1 MKRSTPG
8 ARTRRI
14 VEFLGLERNI
24 VVLLGAIIIALTG
37 ERLWL
42 GFASKYLE
50 TLGAGVFLIGLFDA
64 LQTML
69 GAIYAYPG
77 AWLTDR
83 LGQKK
88 SLLVFSLISIL
99 GYLIVYIWPSR
110 FALLVGVFFFSAWSS
125 LSLPATFA
133 VVATRLKRKKHTMGI
148 GVQSLIRRVPMM
160 LGPLIGGWLITH
172 DGWQKGVQEALL
184 ICMAFAVAT
193 FVLQLFMFDDDAPR
207 EKEDGKGISVL
218 HVFRKFPVHLREL
231 LLSDILIR
239 FCERIPYAFII
250 LWAINLNGISA
261 EQYGVLI
268 AIEMVAAMLY
278 YIPVAYLADKYGQ
291 QPFILATFIFFT
303 LFPVS
308 LLFAHNF
315 AALALAFAVRGMKEF
330 GEPARKALIIA
341 YAPPALK
348 SKAYGVYYLIR
359 DCIVTTGS
367 FVGAALWKVSPQANF
382 LGAAICGLAGTA
394 WFYFYIFRKPREQA
408 S

>member
-1 MKRSTPG
+1 MKRSTHG
-8 ARTRRI
+8 AKARRI

-24 VVLLGAIIIALTG
+24 AVLFGAIIIALTG

-64 LQTML
+64 LQTLL

-88 SLLVFSLISIL
+88 SMLVFSLISIL

-148 GVQSLIRRVPMM
+148 GVQSLVRRVPMM
-160 LGPLIGGWLITH
+160 LDPLIGGWLITR

-184 ICMAFAVAT
+184 TCMGFPVAT
-193 FVLQLFMFDDDAPR
+193 FVLQLFMFDDGAPG
-207 EKEDGKGISVL
+207 KTEDGNGLSVL
-218 HVFRKFPVHLREL
+218 GVFRVFPGHLRRL

-261 EQYGVLI
+261 EKYGFLT
-268 AIEMVAAMLY
+268 AIEMAAAMLC

-341 YAPPALK
+341 YAQPALK
-348 SKAYGVYYLIR
+348 SKAYG
-359 DCIVTTGS
+359 
-367 FVGAALWKVSPQANF
+367 
-382 LGAAICGLAGTA
+382 
-394 WFYFYIFRKPREQA
+394 
-408 S
+408 